1 MMEEVRRLVSE
12 GKTVTLTVKGYSMNP
27 FMSNM
32 RDVITLG
39 AWKDSQLCKGCV
51 ALVRDTRGN
60 YLIHRIIKR
69 EGNLVTLMGDGN
81 IGQTETATL
90 DNVIAIMYSIQ
101 RKGRT
106 YTTASFIC
114 KAYSWIWDERTP
126 VRRYP
131 LWLWRKTHKQ
141 IPLDRN

>member
-101 RKGRT
+101 RKGRI
-106 YTTASFIC
+106 YTTDSFTW
-114 KAYSWIWDERTP
+114 KAYSWIWDKLTP

>member
-1 MMEEVRRLVSE
+1 
-12 GKTVTLTVKGYSMNP
+12 
-27 FMSNM
+27 
-32 RDVITLG
+32 
-39 AWKDSQLCKGCV
+39 
-51 ALVRDTRGN
+51 
-60 YLIHRIIKR
+60 
-69 EGNLVTLMGDGN
+69 MGDGN

-106 YTTASFIC
+106 YTTDSFIW
-114 KAYSWIWDERTP
+114 KAYSWIWEKLTP

-141 IPLDRN
+141 IPLDRK